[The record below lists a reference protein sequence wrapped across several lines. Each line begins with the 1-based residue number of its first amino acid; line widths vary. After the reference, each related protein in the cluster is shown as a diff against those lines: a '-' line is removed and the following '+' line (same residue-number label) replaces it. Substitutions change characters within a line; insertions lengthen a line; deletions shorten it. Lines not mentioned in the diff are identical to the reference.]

1 MAMAF
6 LRRVVGAGGH
16 KYRAKPVRVD
26 GVWFDSQ
33 SEYKRWTELQALAQI
48 GQIAGLQR
56 QVSFPLHAAGVD
68 PGGVLVGVLR
78 ADFVYTERQKTA
90 GGEEWRA
97 VVEDRK
103 GVRTALYRW
112 KKRHFELEYRMT
124 LRET

>member
-1 MAMAF
+1 MALAF
-6 LRRVVGAGGH
+6 LRGRRDKPCH

-33 SEYKRWTELQALAQI
+33 SEYRRWTELQALEKI
-48 GQIAGLQR
+48 GAVRGLNR
-56 QVSFPLHAAGVD
+56 QVSFPLHAAA
-68 PGGVLVGVLR
+68 PSQTAELVGVLR
-78 ADFVYTERQKTA
+78 VDFVYCERHRTV
-90 GGEEWRA
+90 GGDKWRA